1 MRRSEMKMIEQ
12 AARQRWQVSTEYRSQ
27 AVETLMKILGSV
39 ESSDREKIAATRA
52 LVAMDVL
59 NQKDEHAEQ
68 LKSDR
73 NRFLEIAQRLGIRES
88 VEPVAKIGTDHVVE
102 GIVSRPKRERQRPKK
117 KKSAKKRGS
126 RGNNKPNR

>member
-1 MRRSEMKMIEQ
+1 MIET
-12 AARQRWQVSTEYRSQ
+12 AAKQRWQIPEANRIN
-27 AVETLMKILGSV
+27 AVEALMQILHSV

-73 NRFLEIAQRLGIRES
+73 NRFLEIADRLGIRKNVDNTPAVGANHVIEGT
-88 VEPVAKIGTDHVVE
+88 VA
-102 GIVSRPKRERQRPKK
+102 RPARQQPRPKK

-126 RGNNKPNR
+126 RSRNKSDS